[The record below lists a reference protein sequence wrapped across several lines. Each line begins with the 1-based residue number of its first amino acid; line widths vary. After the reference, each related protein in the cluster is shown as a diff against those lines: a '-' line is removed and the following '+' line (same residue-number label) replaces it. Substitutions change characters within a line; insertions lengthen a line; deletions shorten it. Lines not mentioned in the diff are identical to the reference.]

1 MRQRIDPSL
10 PNHHHVVVGQ
20 SGSGKSTWVKRK
32 TKKARRLI
40 VWDPHYEYS
49 VTRYRSMAAFV
60 AAVRQAGPLQVGLS
74 VDPTPRNFERFCAAV
89 ELVISADRKTTVVVE
104 ELADVTTPAK
114 AAPAWGRLA
123 RGARKFGGTIYAIT
137 QRPQEADKTIY
148 TQAAFLWVGFL
159 ERPQDQKAMAERLA
173 VSVDDVR
180 AIQPGSYLY
189 KAPAQPATRHRITF
203 PKK

>member
-1 MRQRIDPSL
+1 MKQRIDPSL
-10 PNHHHVVVGQ
+10 PNNHHVVAGQ

-32 TKKARRLI
+32 VRKARRLL
-40 VWDPHYEYS
+40 VWDPHYEYP
-49 VTRYRSMAAFV
+49 VTRHRSLAAFV
-60 AAVRQAGPLQVGLS
+60 AAARQSGPLQIALS
-74 VDPTPRNFERFCAAV
+74 VDPTPRNFEKFCEVA

-104 ELADVTTPAK
+104 ELADVTTPSK
-114 AAPAWGRLA
+114 ASPAWGRLA

-148 TQAAFLWVGFL
+148 TQAAYLWVGFL
-159 ERPQDQKAMAERLA
+159 ERPKDQKEMADRLA

-180 AIQPGSYLY
+180 AIKPGNYLY
-189 KAPAQPATRHRITF
+189 KGPGKAATSHKITF